1 MLSFPS
7 AYQILLT
14 QYSLDCCLQATIM
27 VHLTAMLVVY
37 TLFQAISAKL
47 PQVSGAGL
55 LLLSRAVLQ
64 TAYVKLMDVWLLFGL
79 ILPFVAFI
87 LTVLEEVFKQREED
101 NREQLS
107 NTDNKTQ
114 VKTLFQCS

>member
-1 MLSFPS
+1 
-7 AYQILLT
+7 
-14 QYSLDCCLQATIM
+14 M

-114 VKTLFQCS
+114 VLTQCSENLILSCS